1 MSMRAR
7 GLGAASNSSA
17 THDSDNWRQVSSHS
31 SKHGGGHEA
40 AWTAYLGG
48 EYPDYPVD
56 ILRHNHA
63 QVYQRLAFMRD
74 DQQDPATYGDCVSAG
89 AQSHHCRG
97 LGAID
102 DGCPALHVQNG
113 GLLMARLRYFDP
125 QRHRPGLPL
134 DVAALVESLADER
147 AVLHLVNL
155 HPTEEREVLL
165 QAGAFGE
172 HSFTRVAYQQRR
184 SISAEEAGAG
194 HSHATQ
200 YQQTVQEQLGG
211 QNGRSGRPTL
221 HRLSSAWIGDSARL
235 GEWSASSIS
244 PRTPCRGN

>member
-1 MSMRAR
+1 M
-7 GLGAASNSSA
+7 
-17 THDSDNWRQVSSHS
+17 
-31 SKHGGGHEA
+31 
-40 AWTAYLGG
+40 
-48 EYPDYPVD
+48 D

-74 DQQDPATYGDCVSAG
+74 DQQDPATYGDWYLQVRNPITVEGLVQLTMG
-89 AQSHHCRG
+89 AP
-97 LGAID
+97 LFMY
-102 DGCPALHVQNG
+102 NG

-125 QRHRPGLPL
+125 QRRRPGLPL

-155 HPTEEREVLL
+155 HPTDEREVLV

-194 HSHATQ
+194 HYARYPISADRA
-200 YQQTVQEQLGG
+200 GAARG
-211 QNGRSGRPTL
+211 QNGRRAGLSL
-221 HRLSSAWIGDSARL
+221 YRLSPAWIGDSARL
-235 GEWSASSIS
+235 GDGAF
-244 PRTPCRGN
+244 CQ